1 MAGMGF
7 DKADRADMAQRLRR
21 YLKDELDVEVGGMD
35 AEFLLD
41 FVTEKLG
48 PRFYNQGLRDAA
60 VALAKRMDV
69 LTETLEEL
77 ERPEPRD

>member
-1 MAGMGF
+1 MGF
-7 DKADRADMAQRLRR
+7 EKADRADMAQRLRR
-21 YLKDELDVEVGGMD
+21 YLKDEHQVEIGGMD

-41 FVTEKLG
+41 FITEKLG

-60 VALAKRMDV
+60 AALAKRMDV
-69 LTETLEEL
+69 LTEALEEL

>member
-1 MAGMGF
+1 MADPAI
-7 DKADRADMAQRLRR
+7 DKPDRELLARA
-21 YLKDELDVEVGGMD
+21 LKAWLAAELDVEIGGLD

-41 FVTEKLG
+41 FMAERIG

-60 VALAKRMDV
+60 TALAKRMDV